1 MRDSPLD
8 LVEVLPPFC
17 APDLRI
23 ALQIYVVH
31 CAKNGI
37 TCDKL
42 ALFRGILAMS
52 RMDALDIKLLKA
64 LQKDGRMSNAELADS
79 VALSPSACHRRVQ
92 RLEREGVIRNY
103 VALLNPRAVDR
114 RATVFVEITLKGQA
128 DEILQ
133 AFERQVAL
141 IPDVLEC
148 HLMAGA
154 ADYLL
159 KVVAQDTDDFARI
172 HKQYLARLPG
182 VAQMQ
187 SSFALRTVFKTTAL
201 PL

>member
-1 MRDSPLD
+1 M
-8 LVEVLPPFC
+8 
-17 APDLRI
+17 A
-23 ALQIYVVH
+23 
-31 CAKNGI
+31 
-37 TCDKL
+37 
-42 ALFRGILAMS
+42 